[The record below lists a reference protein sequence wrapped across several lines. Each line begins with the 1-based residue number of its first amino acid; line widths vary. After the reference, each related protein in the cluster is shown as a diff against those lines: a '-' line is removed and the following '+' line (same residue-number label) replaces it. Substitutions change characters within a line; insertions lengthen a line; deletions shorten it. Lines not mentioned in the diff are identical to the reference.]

1 MKKLNLKFMFTVA
14 AVLLVFTGTMA
25 LSAYAVPAIQ
35 AGYGITGLP
44 ITALGCFPSA
54 PAHRPPAA
62 TRVSCFSANSAI
74 RVDRHGS

>member
-35 AGYGITGLP
+35 AYYGITGLP
-44 ITALGCFPSA
+44 ITAL
-54 PAHRPPAA
+54 
-62 TRVSCFSANSAI
+62 I
-74 RVDRHGS
+74 L